1 MWKLLGEHLL
11 DFSALE
17 EEYQAERSVFRDK
30 RVLSLSYVPS
40 TLVCRE
46 KEEKSLAKILV
57 QGVNEGYLPPMIRV
71 FGSTG
76 TGKTLVVR
84 SVLEKFS
91 KYKGNVFRFFYVNLK
106 NCRTVFSVANAILS
120 AVCGRKVPVNLGVD
134 RVFSEIWSEVASL
147 RKDGGELF
155 LCLVLDEVDSI
166 FGDKHFEPSDFFYR
180 ILRAGNSIPELRGV
194 KICLIT
200 ITNNLGM
207 LEDNLD
213 ARVKSSMGSDVI
225 HFPIYSIDELK
236 QILEA
241 RVNEAFKPKKITGR
255 VIGYC
260 AELVFDRGGDARKAI
275 DLLRVSGEMA
285 NENSEIVSQ
294 YIVHTANQKVEK
306 DWIRDM
312 VKSLSYKSGEVIL
325 VVALYT
331 RSINKKATTRE
342 IYNYYLKLK
351 TKNQNPNIIGER
363 RFLDFINELE
373 TYGFLTTRNISRG
386 RGGYK
391 KEITLNLGPQTVID
405 CLIPKNTA
413 GPDYSPWYK

>member
-1 MWKLLGEHLL
+1 METDRGNTLL

-76 TGKTLVVR
+76 TGKTVVVR

-91 KYKGNVFRFFYVNLK
+91 KYKGDVFRFFYVNLK
-106 NCRTVFSVANAILS
+106 NCRTVFSAANAILS

-134 RVFSEIWSEVASL
+134 RVFSEVWTEVASL
-147 RKDGGELF
+147 RKDDGELF
-155 LCLVLDEVDSI
+155 LCLVLDEADSI
-166 FGDKHFEPSDFFYR
+166 FWDTHFDPSDFFYR
-180 ILRAGNSIPELRGV
+180 ILRAGNSIPEVIGV

-200 ITNNLGM
+200 ITNNLGV

-213 ARVKSSMGSDVI
+213 ARVKSSMGSNVL
-225 HFPIYSIDELK
+225 HFPSYSMDELK
-236 QILEA
+236 EILEA
-241 RVNEAFKPKKITGR
+241 RVSEAFKPKKFTGR
-255 VIGYC
+255 VTDYC
-260 AELVFDRGGDARKAI
+260 AELVFERGGDARKAI

-285 NENSEIVSQ
+285 NEKSEIVSQ
-294 YIVHTANQKVEK
+294 YIVHIANQKVEK
-306 DWIRDM
+306 DWFKDM
-312 VKSLSYKSGEVIL
+312 LKSLSYRSGEVIL

-331 RSINKKATTRE
+331 RSIKKKTTNRE
-342 IYNYYLKLK
+342 VYNYYLQLK
-351 TKNQNPNIIGER
+351 TKNRNLDIIGER
-363 RFLDFINELE
+363 RFSDIINELE
-373 TYGFLTTRNISRG
+373 TYGFLTTCNVSKG

-391 KEITLNLGPQTVID
+391 KEIILNLDPQSVIE
-405 CLIPKNTA
+405 CLIPEKAA

>member
-1 MWKLLGEHLL
+1 MGDTFKLDL
-11 DFSALE
+11 SALE
-17 EEYQAERSVFRDK
+17 KEYQSKRSVFNDK

-40 TLVCRE
+40 TLVCRK

-57 QGVNEGYLPPMIRV
+57 QGINEGYLPPMIRV

-76 TGKTLVVR
+76 TGKTVVVR

-106 NCRTVFSVANAILS
+106 NCRTVFSAANAILS

-134 RVFSEIWSEVASL
+134 RVFSEVWTEVASL
-147 RKDGGELF
+147 RKDDGELF
-155 LCLVLDEVDSI
+155 LCLVLDEADSI
-166 FGDKHFEPSDFFYR
+166 FWDKHFDPSDFFYR
-180 ILRAGNSIPELRGV
+180 ILRASTSIPKVRGV

-200 ITNNLGM
+200 ITNNLRV

-225 HFPIYSIDELK
+225 HFRGYSIDELK
-236 QILEA
+236 QILES
-241 RVNEAFKPKKITGR
+241 RLSEAFKPKMVTGR
-255 VIGYC
+255 VVEYC
-260 AELVFDRGGDARKAI
+260 AQLVFERGGDARKAI

-285 NENSEIVSQ
+285 NEKSEIVSQ
-294 YIVHTANQKVEK
+294 YIVLIANQKVEK
-306 DWIRDM
+306 DWFKDM
-312 VKSLSYKSGEVIL
+312 LKSLSYRSGEVIL

-331 RSINKKATTRE
+331 RSIKKKATTRE
-342 IYNYYLKLK
+342 VYNYYLWLK
-351 TKNQNPNIIGER
+351 NKNRNPNRIGER
-363 RFLDFINELE
+363 RFLDIINELE
-373 TYGFLTTRNISRG
+373 TYGFLTTCNISKG

-391 KEITLNLGPQTVID
+391 KEITLNLDPQSVID
-405 CLIPKNTA
+405 CLIPENGA